1 MSPPPLL
8 IRTPPPA
15 QAPPAAV
22 ALPQIAD
29 FAYCRRSVGYK
40 YSEDPEGRCS
50 AGAGAA
56 PSRASRPTIPPT
68 LWTSQRPAKRAMRR
82 FYAVYASAEMMKVL
96 PEPGRNDPMR
106 AKSVVRSAQAR
117 GGCPAHADRVRPAAC
132 SSCMSLRSAWSLR
145 IQIRPSSA
153 SGSAICNGARWRG
166 CVSYFTLAA
175 FSGRAAAPRSREGL
189 GVDPDQVV
197 NALSDCL

>member
-1 MSPPPLL
+1 M
-8 IRTPPPA
+8 
-15 QAPPAAV
+15 
-22 ALPQIAD
+22 
-29 FAYCRRSVGYK
+29 
-40 YSEDPEGRCS
+40 
-50 AGAGAA
+50 
-56 PSRASRPTIPPT
+56 
-68 LWTSQRPAKRAMRR
+68 LWTSQRPTKRAMRR

-117 GGCPAHADRVRPAAC
+117 GGCPAHAGRVRPAAC
-132 SSCMSLRSAWSLR
+132 SFCMSLRSAWSLH

-153 SGSAICNGARWRG
+153 PGSAICNRARWRG

-175 FSGRAAAPRSREGL
+175 FSGRAAAPRPREGL

-197 NALSDCL
+197 NALREAFVREFGDPGAGRSGPSCSRRSDIGGRAGRWLRGVHQMSAIGTSRPSLSEPWQRT

>member
-1 MSPPPLL
+1 M
-8 IRTPPPA
+8 
-15 QAPPAAV
+15 
-22 ALPQIAD
+22 
-29 FAYCRRSVGYK
+29 
-40 YSEDPEGRCS
+40 
-50 AGAGAA
+50 
-56 PSRASRPTIPPT
+56 

-117 GGCPAHADRVRPAAC
+117 GGCPAHAGRVRPAAC
-132 SSCMSLRSAWSLR
+132 SFCMSLRSAWSLH

-166 CVSYFTLAA
+166 SVSYFTLAA
-175 FSGRAAAPRSREGL
+175 FFRSSSGAPLPRGTRRRSGSGCQRPERL
-189 GVDPDQVV
+189 SVV
-197 NALSDCL
+197 SSEVPWLWSLRMALRMTTSRRMQATRDCLPVLPAARSLV